1 MSTTR
6 PETVLGDVAV
16 AVHPDDPRYKKYHGT
31 KRKLLHPFREQPIPL
46 VFDKHVDIN
55 FGTGAVKITPAHD
68 KFDLELANR
77 HGLSYHSVINDKGYI
92 LPNYGIFSGLKRFE
106 ARERVKWA
114 IASLGLFRHCRSHRM
129 AVPVCSRSKD
139 VVEYMKKPQ
148 WYLKTKHM
156 AKRAADA
163 VRSGDL
169 RIVPGT
175 YENMWFKYLDQNR
188 DWCISRQL
196 WWGHR
201 IPVYRYLVN
210 QIEHWVAAESLEHAR
225 AKVVKLSPSLAN
237 VKLERDPDV
246 LDTWFSSALLP
257 FSVHGWPDDQT
268 QLKNSY
274 PLSLMETGHDILFFW
289 VARMA
294 MMGLEL
300 TGQLP
305 FKEALL
311 HGIICDAHGR
321 KMSKSLGN
329 VILPEYVIKG
339 ATLDALIKDTERAH
353 KSGLISIQECQRS
366 VEGQKKQFPN
376 GIPECGIDA
385 LRFTLLSHNIK
396 SHFIHFDVNECLAN
410 KLFFNKIWQ
419 ATKFTMKAL
428 ALVNVSGTVNV
439 NTFELTD
446 IDRWILSK
454 LGHMVTA
461 FESGM
466 ETYNYHLATLAVKKF
481 FHNNFCDVYL
491 ETTKSNIREN
501 AAPAEGHCVTLLT
514 CLNVGLLHMSSFTPF
529 LAMELQKYLIEVP
542 PFNVSCLMGMTRD
555 LLILEPSSSTI
566 SGRTML
572 WRMKWER

>member
-1 MSTTR
+1 
-6 PETVLGDVAV
+6 
-16 AVHPDDPRYKKYHGT
+16 
-31 KRKLLHPFREQPIPL
+31 
-46 VFDKHVDIN
+46 
-55 FGTGAVKITPAHD
+55 
-68 KFDLELANR
+68 
-77 HGLSYHSVINDKGYI
+77 
-92 LPNYGIFSGLKRFE
+92 
-106 ARERVKWA
+106 
-114 IASLGLFRHCRSHRM
+114 
-129 AVPVCSRSKD
+129 
-139 VVEYMKKPQ
+139 
-148 WYLKTKHM
+148 
-156 AKRAADA
+156 
-163 VRSGDL
+163 
-169 RIVPGT
+169 
-175 YENMWFKYLDQNR
+175 
-188 DWCISRQL
+188 
-196 WWGHR
+196 
-201 IPVYRYLVN
+201 
-210 QIEHWVAAESLEHAR
+210 
-225 AKVVKLSPSLAN
+225 
-237 VKLERDPDV
+237 
-246 LDTWFSSALLP
+246 
-257 FSVHGWPDDQT
+257 
-268 QLKNSY
+268 
-274 PLSLMETGHDILFFW
+274 METGHDILFFW

-572 WRMKWER
+572 WRMKWQR

>member
-1 MSTTR
+1 M
-6 PETVLGDVAV
+6 AV
-16 AVHPDDPRYKKYHGT
+16 AVHPDDPRYKKYLGT
-31 KRKLLHPFREQPIPL
+31 KRKLWHPFREQPIPL
-46 VFDKHVDIN
+46 IFDKQVDIN

-114 IASLGLFRHCRSHRM
+114 IASLGLFRHSRSHRM

-148 WYLKTKHM
+148 WYLRTKDM

-163 VRSGDL
+163 VRSGEL

-175 YENMWFKYLDQNR
+175 YENMWFRYLDQNR

-225 AKVVKLSPSLAN
+225 AKITKLNPSLAN

-257 FSVHGWPDDQT
+257 FSVHGWPDDTT

-300 TGQLP
+300 TGKLP
-305 FKEALL
+305 FKEVLL
-311 HGIICDAHGR
+311 HGIICDAQGR

-329 VILPEYVIKG
+329 VILPEFVTKG
-339 ATLDALIKDTERAH
+339 ATLDVLIKDTERAH
-353 KSGLISIQECQRS
+353 KSGLISMQECQRS

-419 ATKFTMKAL
+419 ATKFTMKAV
-428 ALVNVSGTVNV
+428 ALVNVSGSVNV
-439 NTFELTD
+439 NTLELTD

-466 ETYNYHLATLAVKKF
+466 ETYNYHLATSAAKKF

-491 ETTKSNIREN
+491 ETTKNNIREK
-501 AAPAEGHCVTLLT
+501 AAPAEGHCATLLT
-514 CLNVGLLHMSSFTPF
+514 CLNVGLLYMSSFTPF

-542 PFNVSCLMGMTRD
+542 PFNVSCGLNDQR
-555 LLILEPSSSTI
+555 
-566 SGRTML
+566 
-572 WRMKWER
+572 KW